1 MVTAPYQ
8 APTTRQID
16 VLISNSAKRK
26 AVQVRALWPDGTSP
40 YGSGAG
46 WAVAVDRR
54 GGLRTWQPL
63 TIPFSA
69 RSSAQYL
76 ETIDSELA
84 SQCGFRKVKR

>member
-1 MVTAPYQ
+1 MVTTPYQ

-16 VLISNSAKRK
+16 VPISNTAKRK
-26 AVQVRALWPDGTSP
+26 AVRVCALWPDEPAMLPDTLVP
-40 YGSGAG
+40 
-46 WAVAVDRR
+46 VDRR

-69 RSSAQYL
+69 RDSALYV

-84 SQCGFRKVKR
+84 SQCGSWKVKR